1 MLDKVS
7 VLIPLSEDLGARE
20 ASFKWILSFYETL
33 MPEVEIC
40 IGKDAEKPFSR
51 SKAINNAASKATRD
65 IFVIADSDLIYDPK
79 IIEESIQYL
88 ETRKL
93 ILPLSKI
100 NNLTKTSSEELL
112 KTTPS
117 WPIQENYESRQRVAA
132 DGGLNVIRREIF
144 EHVGGFD
151 ERFKGWGGEDN
162 AFQLSVRFLCGRP
175 IRLKNTAYHFW
186 HPKGDKSN
194 YSNNKKLYEA
204 YLRGKES
211 ILNELEKRKNN

>member
-20 ASFKWILSFYETL
+20 ESFRWVLRFYETV

-40 IGKDAEKPFSR
+40 LGMVDEKPFSR
-51 SKAINNAASKATRD
+51 SQAINKAASMATRD
-65 IFVIADSDLIYDPK
+65 IFLIADSDLIYDPK
-79 IIEESIQYL
+79 IIEESIKYL

-100 NNLTKTSSEELL
+100 NNLTKISSEELL

-117 WPIQENYESRQRVAA
+117 WPIQGNYESRQRVAG
-132 DGGLNVIRREIF
+132 DGGLNIIRREIF
-144 EHVGGFD
+144 EQVGGFD

-162 AFQLSVRFLCGRP
+162 AFQLSVRFLCGQP
-175 IRLKNTAYHFW
+175 IRLQNTAYHFW
-186 HPKGDKSN
+186 HPKGDKTN
-194 YSNNKKLYEA
+194 YANNKKLYEA
-204 YLRGKES
+204 YLRGKVS
-211 ILNELEKRKNN
+211 ILNELEKRKN